1 MRKKLYA
8 KQMVAASLAAAMVV
22 TSIPVNVRA
31 EEVPDSTDRKMIA
44 NFTFDGET
52 PLAGEGAAA
61 VLLRDYTLVDM
72 DDGGNAL
79 SVAT

>member
-61 VLLRDYTLVDM
+61 VLMRDYTLVDM
-72 DDGGNAL
+72 EKH
-79 SVAT
+79 